1 MPFSKY
7 ISLIQLICAIVSILL
22 ITSLVIG
29 VTRVGFYGAAAMAF
43 SICKNREF
51 YFAISGNPI
60 LQFPV
65 KLVYNKQHH
74 GRQNLDYKQACQ
86 RRNVFDRIAGLKL
99 TQSPV

>member
-65 KLVYNKQHH
+65 KLVYNKQAFKISSWKCP
-74 GRQNLDYKQACQ
+74 GVKCIAVGEGQNKQI
-86 RRNVFDRIAGLKL
+86 FL
-99 TQSPV
+99 

>member
-1 MPFSKY
+1 
-7 ISLIQLICAIVSILL
+7 
-22 ITSLVIG
+22 VIG

-65 KLVYNKQHH
+65 KLVYNKQL
-74 GRQNLDYKQACQ
+74 GRLFAVLQ
-86 RRNVFDRIAGLKL
+86 F
-99 TQSPV
+99 

>member
-65 KLVYNKQHH
+65 KLVYNKHW
-74 GRQNLDYKQACQ
+74 
-86 RRNVFDRIAGLKL
+86 
-99 TQSPV
+99 

>member
-51 YFAISGNPI
+51 YFAISGEPS

-65 KLVYNKQHH
+65 KLVYNKQ
-74 GRQNLDYKQACQ
+74 
-86 RRNVFDRIAGLKL
+86 AG
-99 TQSPV
+99 Q

>member
-51 YFAISGNPI
+51 YFAISGEPI
-60 LQFPV
+60 MQFPV
-65 KLVYNKQHH
+65 KLVYNKQKYADA
-74 GRQNLDYKQACQ
+74 LFLA
-86 RRNVFDRIAGLKL
+86 
-99 TQSPV
+99 S